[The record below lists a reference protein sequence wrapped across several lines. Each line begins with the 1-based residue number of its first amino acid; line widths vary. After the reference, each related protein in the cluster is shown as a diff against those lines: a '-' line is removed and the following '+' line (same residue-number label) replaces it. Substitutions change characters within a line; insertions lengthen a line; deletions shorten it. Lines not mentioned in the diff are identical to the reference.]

1 MMRKAFDFIHG
12 RMARAARWIG
22 QAFSEGDGSP
32 SSKRLFFGASVFSTI
47 GFCTFEVI
55 KQGKI
60 TPEVIQLS
68 TTLLGFTGAAYGVT
82 HVFSPKKEDPAI
94 AAATQGTPQV

>member
-1 MMRKAFDFIHG
+1 MIRKAFDFIHG
-12 RMARAARWIG
+12 RMAKASRWIG
-22 QAFSEGDGSP
+22 QALSEGDGSP

-47 GFCTFEVI
+47 AFCTYDLL
-55 KQGKI
+55 KQGRI

-82 HVFSPKKEDPAI
+82 RVFGEKKQDPAI
-94 AAATQGTPQV
+94 TAGTTEAPRV